1 MLDTPARRRVA
12 PVAASVA
19 APSSGP
25 ARARTSGAWW
35 VALPPALL
43 MLALGL
49 WGLERDGA
57 LWQDEA
63 VSYDMATRTV
73 PEIWRTLGTADAV
86 HGLYYLLIH
95 AVFEIWEPGV
105 VPLRLPSVLAMC
117 ATAAGVA
124 VIGRRLAGPRAGLLA
139 GLLLPL
145 LPIVQRYA
153 QEGRSYAL
161 VTAFATWGTWLLLR
175 RRWTA
180 YAIVMLIACLLHEF
194 AVLVVAAHGVTLWR
208 TRRTRTLRADPDD
221 PGERL
226 LAVARALPYGWRIA
240 ACAVAAGLAPLAAL
254 SVTQSQQVDWIGFP
268 SLPAFLMVVMIGV
281 LAWLAPRDPALADV
295 RELAV
300 PVMALPTAVLAVVSV
315 FDPLFVDRYVLAYA
329 IGAAL
334 LLGAALDRHWT
345 RALAAG
351 VAAATV
357 LTLVVN
363 GPPLRTP
370 ESRKSDI
377 REVASAVAALAKP
390 GDGLLFTPNRR
401 RVFTLAHPSE
411 LHTLKDVSLAA
422 RPRASDTL
430 FGTELPPAEIRAAML
445 RTDRIVAVQD
455 PRGEPVDPF
464 PEERVKREVLA
475 ESFRLVEERV
485 VDGVRVGLYVR
496 EGAR

>member
-1 MLDTPARRRVA
+1 MLDTPVRHH
-12 PVAASVA
+12 
-19 APSSGP
+19 APSTTVDRQAPAPAPAPAP
-25 ARARTSGAWW
+25 ARGSGAWW
-35 VALPPALL
+35 VALPPAVL

-57 LWQDEA
+57 LWHDEA

-73 PEIWRTLGTADAV
+73 PEIWRTLGTVDAV

-105 VPLRLPSVLAMC
+105 VPLRLPSVLAMT

-139 GLLLPL
+139 GLLLPM

-194 AVLVVAAHGVTLWR
+194 AILVVAAHGVTLWR
-208 TRRTRTLRADPDD
+208 TRRTKALRDG

-226 LAVARALPYGWRIA
+226 LAVVRALPSGWRIA
-240 ACAVAAGLAPLAAL
+240 ACAVAAGLTPLAAL

-268 SLPAFLMVVMIGV
+268 STPALLMVAMIGV

-300 PVMALPTAVLAVVSV
+300 PIMALPTAVLAAVSV
-315 FDPLFVDRYVLAYA
+315 FDPLFVDRYVLTYA

-351 VAAATV
+351 VAAATL
-357 LTLVVN
+357 LTLAVN

-377 REVASAVAALAKP
+377 RAVAAAISAVAEP

-401 RVFTLAHPSE
+401 RVYTLVHPSE

-422 RPRASDTL
+422 RPRPSNTL

-445 RTDRIVAVQD
+445 HTDRIVAVQD
-455 PRGEPVDPF
+455 PRGKPVDPF
-464 PEERVKREVLA
+464 PEERVKREVLT
-475 ESFRLVEERV
+475 ESFTLLEERV
-485 VDGVRVGLYVR
+485 VDDLRIGVYIRNDLR
-496 EGAR
+496 